1 MFRMEYRD
9 TVQGRMAYDRAIK
22 GSIEIFHMTI
32 TEPKLVD
39 GHISPDYIAIL
50 SDNPDN
56 ENSGF
61 IIEKPCFTDPSRHY
75 VQYLLFGRVEQ

>member
-1 MFRMEYRD
+1 MNAKIYTPF
-9 TVQGRMAYDRAIK
+9 AIH
-22 GSIEIFHMTI
+22 EILSANGQN
-32 TEPKLVD
+32 PV
-39 GHISPDYIAIL
+39 AIL

-75 VQYLLFGRVEQ
+75 VQYLLLGRAEQ